1 MSPYKEYNFTA
12 WFMWIAYGLGWGI
25 WLLNLLFDNKAG
37 KIHSVFVVATRVM
50 VAPPFF
56 QFLLI
61 FVLFFAYGSTE

>member
-25 WLLNLLFDNKAG
+25 WLVNMLFDNKAA
-37 KIHSVFVVATRVM
+37 KIHSVFIVTTRVM

-56 QFLLI
+56 
-61 FVLFFAYGSTE
+61 